1 MRSNGVAVVEEI
13 NVGFVAD
20 SGPGVRFV
28 SVNVKAI
35 AVGEAT
41 FEGDIAGR
49 GGAVARFERKAGLKG
64 RDAQKFVV
72 EFLSDKR
79 VGCRPNS
86 VEHRASARAKAVR
99 VRICGRCPKKLPN

>member
-1 MRSNGVAVVEEI
+1 MRSDGVAVVEEI

-49 GGAVARFERKAGLKG
+49 GGAYRHKDASVFESQMRH
-64 RDAQKFVV
+64 DAPSQTTETRIKR
-72 EFLSDKR
+72 LSNQAQSMSKK
-79 VGCRPNS
+79 CRL
-86 VEHRASARAKAVR
+86 EQIVR
-99 VRICGRCPKKLPN
+99 SNV